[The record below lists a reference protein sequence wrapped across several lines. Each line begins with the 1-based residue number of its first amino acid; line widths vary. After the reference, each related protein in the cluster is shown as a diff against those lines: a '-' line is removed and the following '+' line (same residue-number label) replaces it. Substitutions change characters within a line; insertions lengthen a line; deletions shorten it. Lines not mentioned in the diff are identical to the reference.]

1 MNKRITDSR
10 VVHKFFSFTA
20 AFCIILCLL
29 LTQGCNIEITPVVT
43 TGEVSAITSTTATC
57 GGAVS
62 NNGAPVTVRGV
73 CYNTIGRPN
82 INDPHTTDGSGYG
95 DFRSYLTGLQPN
107 TTYYVR
113 AYAGNGGGIS
123 YGDEVSFTT
132 TNGGEDPGGQDVPFT
147 ISTRDA
153 TDITYNSARCGVIF
167 TGNIED
173 VTEYGV
179 CYNTTGSPN
188 TNDYHGILDAGYDFN
203 LTNLQ
208 PNTTYYVRAYA
219 ISTNYVT
226 YGNEISFT
234 TSSTTPMTLLT
245 IPRGWVLSA
254 GTSTP
259 EYVLA
264 NGTILTDLM
273 NGYLYDFELD
283 DIIIFSPNG
292 THRVLPGLL
301 YNSEFGYTTETNL
314 GQWYFDN
321 PNNPTY
327 LYMQIPF
334 LYGENDHT
342 CSPELE
348 VCRILSLTTN
358 MLRIAY
364 TFNDDKSAKGT
375 YTFTLT
381 YVPAN

>member
-1 MNKRITDSR
+1 MNKRITASR
-10 VVHKFFSFTA
+10 IIPGFFSSTA
-20 AFCIILCLL
+20 AFCIMLCLI

-43 TGEVSAITSTTATC
+43 TGEVSAITNTTATC
-57 GGAVS
+57 GGTVS
-62 NNGAPVTVRGV
+62 NNGASVTVRGV
-73 CYNTIGRPN
+73 CYNTTGRPN
-82 INDPHTTDGSGYG
+82 INDPHTTDGSGSG
-95 DFRSYLTGLQPN
+95 DFRSYLTGLQSN

-113 AYAGNGGGIS
+113 AYAGNGDGIS

-132 TNGGEDPGGQDVPFT
+132 TNGGENPGNPDVPFT
-147 ISTRDA
+147 ITTQEV
-153 TDITYNSARCGVIF
+153 TDITYNSARCSVIF
-167 TGNIED
+167 TGNTENI
-173 VTEYGV
+173 TEYGV
-179 CYNTTGSPN
+179 SYNTTGSPN
-188 TNDYHGILDAGYDFN
+188 TNDYHGIPDGGYNFN
-203 LTNLQ
+203 LANLQ

-219 ISTNYVT
+219 ISNNYVT

-234 TSSTTPMTLLT
+234 TSSTTPTTLLT

-254 GTSTP
+254 ATSTP
-259 EYVLA
+259 AYVMA
-264 NGTILTDLM
+264 NGTTITDLM
-273 NGYLYDFELD
+273 SDYLYDFELD

-327 LYMQIPF
+327 LHMQIPF
-334 LYGENDHT
+334 FYGENDHT

-348 VCRILSLTTN
+348 VCRIISLTTD
-358 MLRIAY
+358 MLKIAY
-364 TFNDDKSAKGT
+364 TFNDDEPVKTT